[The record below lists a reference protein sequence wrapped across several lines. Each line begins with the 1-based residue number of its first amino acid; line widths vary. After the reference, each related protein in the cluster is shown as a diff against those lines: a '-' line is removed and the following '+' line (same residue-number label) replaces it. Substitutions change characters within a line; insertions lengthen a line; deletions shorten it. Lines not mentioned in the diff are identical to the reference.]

1 MVNLLLSKK
10 QPKIRAFMEKNCK
23 LHEKFLLDRFHDA
36 KHCGTVDGAT
46 FTTDR
51 VSPACG
57 DRIIF
62 SGILRDNVLVD
73 ARFTGEGSVLSQVFA
88 DLLCSWAIGK
98 TLEAI
103 NTLSKEA
110 AIALLEVEL
119 GPTRQMTIA
128 FVLDV
133 FKEGLNGSQS

>member
-1 MVNLLLSKK
+1 
-10 QPKIRAFMEKNCK
+10 MEKNCK
-23 LHEKFLLDRFHDA
+23 LHEKFLLDRFHEA
-36 KHCGTVDGAT
+36 KHCGTVDSAT

-62 SGILRDNVLVD
+62 SGIVRDNRLVD

-88 DLLCSWAIGK
+88 DLLCDWAIGK
-98 TLEAI
+98 MIEEITAFSKDEAI
-103 NTLSKEA
+103 A
-110 AIALLEVEL
+110 MLEVEL

-133 FKEGLNGSQS
+133 FKEGLNGTQS

>member
-1 MVNLLLSKK
+1 
-10 QPKIRAFMEKNCK
+10 MEKNCK
-23 LHEKFLLDRFHDA
+23 LHEKYLLDRFHEA

-62 SGILRDNVLVD
+62 SGIVHDGKLID

-88 DLLCSWAIGK
+88 DLLCDWAIGK
-98 TLEAI
+98 SVEDIKALAKEEAI
-103 NTLSKEA
+103 SF
-110 AIALLEVEL
+110 LEVEL

-133 FKEGLNGSQS
+133 FKEGLSGAQS